1 MYMYLLWHTHEFE
14 DGSEDSK
21 LIGVYATNELAM
33 SARARSK
40 LLLGFQDHPNGF
52 DISTYEVNEDHWT
65 EGYVTVTDDD

>member
-21 LIGVYATNELAM
+21 LIGVYATNKLAM

-40 LLLGFQDHPNGF
+40 LLLGFQDYPNGF
-52 DISTYEVNEDHWT
+52 HISTYEVNKDHWT
-65 EGYVTVTDDD
+65 KGYVTITDDD